1 MLDYT
6 ALLTCGVALLTGA
19 FGYFF
24 KRLVGSLDGLQRAFD
39 EESRR
44 LWTEVNKIRGDY
56 VRSDA
61 FFRFQSS
68 IDQKLNQIYE
78 LLVERK

>member
-6 ALLTCGVALLTGA
+6 ALLTCGVALLTGV